1 MTALIIIFV
10 LLTTIIVYS
19 CAVMAGWED
28 RKEEERKGKDG
39 KE

>member
-1 MTALIIIFV
+1 MTALIIIFA
-10 LLTTIIVYS
+10 LLTIIIYA
-19 CAVMAGWED
+19 CAAMAGWED